1 MSHYAKLVDGTV
13 EAVLVGDPSLSDA
26 EGLQFMID
34 TFGGTWVQTSY
45 NAATNGFR
53 GVYAGIG
60 YTYNEGEDIFVVP
73 QPYPSW
79 TLNQTSY
86 LWEAPVAMPEDG
98 KLYSWNEDDQAWVEL
113 VTPTE

>member
-26 EGLQFMID
+26 DGLQFMID

-45 NAATNGFR
+45 NAAANGFR

-60 YTYNEGEDIFVVP
+60 YTYNEAENIFIVP

-79 TLNQTSY
+79 IREGS
-86 LWEAPVAMPEDG
+86 LWYAPVPYPTDG
-98 KLYSWNEDDQAWVEL
+98 QRYIWNEATQTWDLNETTL
-113 VTPTE
+113 K